1 MESQFDDLAA
11 LYEDMAQWTLR
22 RDIEI
27 PNVFATLGDVRERD
41 ILDFGCGTGMYSRW
55 LKERGA
61 RRVVGYDISEGMLS
75 YARRREEKER
85 LGISYSS
92 ELSGALYGQFDIV
105 LGVYVLPY
113 ARTFEE
119 LCELCAL
126 MVRALKPGGRL
137 VTLPVHPAYARDR
150 KYYEPY
156 GIRLVPLGEDK
167 DGGQVQLDIC
177 KEPYDISVNAYFWS
191 RESLNAALY
200 GAGLSVV
207 QWVEHGEMRT
217 PTSLASDVSPQTYLK
232 KPHAALLNCVN
243 G

>member
-1 MESQFDDLAA
+1 MDWPAPVRGDPDDGV
-11 LYEDMAQWTLR
+11 
-22 RDIEI
+22 
-27 PNVFATLGDVRERD
+27 VFATLGDVRERD

-55 LKERGA
+55 LEERGA

-92 ELSGALYGQFDIV
+92 ELSARSMVSSISSLECTSCLTRAL
-105 LGVYVLPY
+105 
-113 ARTFEE
+113 FEE

-177 KEPYDISVNAYFWS
+177 KEPYDISV
-191 RESLNAALY
+191 
-200 GAGLSVV
+200 GAGRARRSAYAYIVGVRCLS
-207 QWVEHGEMRT
+207 
-217 PTSLASDVSPQTYLK
+217 PTLPQETSRGA
-232 KPHAALLNCVN
+232 P
-243 G
+243 